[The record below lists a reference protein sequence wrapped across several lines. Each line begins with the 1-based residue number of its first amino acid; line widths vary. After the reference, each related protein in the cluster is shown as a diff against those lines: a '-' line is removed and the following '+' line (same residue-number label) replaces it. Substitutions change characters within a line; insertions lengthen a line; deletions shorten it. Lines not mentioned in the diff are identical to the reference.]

1 MDAGSTPK
9 GMLIYSG
16 RTVLQWSNFRNSFGY
31 FFGSPYLA
39 LSMTVLFFFFSTI
52 SFVFARCT
60 SSWSRSFQSQFS
72 LMITVTRGDFRYADF
87 FFEKRWTVA
96 SADNLKIKIL
106 EISSREFCEI
116 KIYTNSKSPVN
127 FPSKI
132 YEVNCFLF
140 LSKNERSTTRE
151 IVLAFVS
158 KIFEDKFP
166 SYIFQFL
173 SFSLPWVFNNSVR
186 RNVQYV

>member
-52 SFVFARCT
+52 SFVSARCT
-60 SSWSRSFQSQFS
+60 SSWSRSFHSQFS

>member
-1 MDAGSTPK
+1 
-9 GMLIYSG
+9 
-16 RTVLQWSNFRNSFGY
+16 
-31 FFGSPYLA
+31 
-39 LSMTVLFFFFSTI
+39 
-52 SFVFARCT
+52 
-60 SSWSRSFQSQFS
+60 
-72 LMITVTRGDFRYADF
+72 MITVTRGDFRYADF